1 MQNKFTDILGKLKE
15 SKQETLYRNSRV
27 LLIDSLN
34 TFLRSFVVVH
44 HLNPQGNHIGG
55 LTGFLKSIGYA
66 IDLINP
72 TRVILVFDGEGASTN
87 KKYLYP
93 EYKANRHLKKITN
106 WDFDSQ
112 EEESEAITNQ
122 MVRLIQYLKCLP
134 VDIIIED
141 KIEADDVIGY
151 ITTVLREEVYIM
163 SSDKDYLQ
171 LVNDKVKVYSPTK
184 KKIYT
189 PKLVKEDTGVPPLNY
204 LNQKVLLGDSG
215 DNVPG
220 VKGLGEKTVNK
231 LFPFLQEDRKVTIEE
246 VLKHSEENIKGSKM
260 YAKVLHFENQLR
272 INEKL
277 MDLHNANIP
286 QNSLQTI
293 KEVLV
298 SPKED
303 MDRKRFLK
311 LYEDDNLENSIT
323 NVETWLFNK
332 FEKLKHYPVR

>member
-1 MQNKFTDILGKLKE
+1 MQNNFKDILGKLKE
-15 SKQETLYRNSRV
+15 SKQEVLYRNSRV

-44 HLNPQGNHIGG
+44 HLNPQGNHVGG

-93 EYKANRHLKKITN
+93 DYKANRHLKKITN
-106 WDFDSQ
+106 WDFDNQ
-112 EEESEAITNQ
+112 EEESEAITSQ

-134 VDIIIED
+134 IDIIIED

-151 ITTVLREEVYIM
+151 ITTVLRDEVYIM

-189 PKLVKEDTGVPPLNY
+189 TNLVKQDTGVPPLNY
-204 LNQKVLLGDSG
+204 LNQKVLLGDNG

-231 LFPFLQEDRKVTIEE
+231 LFPFLQDRKSV
-246 VLKHSEENIKGSKM
+246 V
-260 YAKVLHFENQLR
+260 
-272 INEKL
+272 
-277 MDLHNANIP
+277 
-286 QNSLQTI
+286 
-293 KEVLV
+293 
-298 SPKED
+298 
-303 MDRKRFLK
+303 
-311 LYEDDNLENSIT
+311 
-323 NVETWLFNK
+323 
-332 FEKLKHYPVR
+332 